1 MNVNVGWDRLLGC
14 QISRMNIDDAWKT
27 NVFLLRSH
35 SVIYTPNA
43 RKFESGVILMTI
55 RGRTVHMSVSM
66 ARPKLNSREPDSGM
80 RNEEC

>member
-1 MNVNVGWDRLLGC
+1 
-14 QISRMNIDDAWKT
+14 MNIDDAWKT
-27 NVFLLRSH
+27 NVFLLRSY

-66 ARPKLNSREPDSGM
+66 VRPKLNSREPDPGM